1 MDSNIEKRNQGN
13 FTENA
18 EARSLGAWIKYQ
30 LALQGLTQ
38 RAIAKEI
45 GVSNNTVRTVIFQE
59 KTSARV
65 REAIAGKLGFRSWK
79 ELIHTAEY
87 KGRVA

>member
-13 FTENA
+13 VMEM
-18 EARSLGAWIKYQ
+18 RSLGAWIKYQ

-38 RAIAKEI
+38 RAIAKEL
-45 GVSNNTVRTVIFQE
+45 GVSNNTVRAVIYRE

-65 REAIAGKLGFRSWK
+65 RSAVAVKLGYRSWD
-79 ELIHTAEY
+79 ELIVMSEY